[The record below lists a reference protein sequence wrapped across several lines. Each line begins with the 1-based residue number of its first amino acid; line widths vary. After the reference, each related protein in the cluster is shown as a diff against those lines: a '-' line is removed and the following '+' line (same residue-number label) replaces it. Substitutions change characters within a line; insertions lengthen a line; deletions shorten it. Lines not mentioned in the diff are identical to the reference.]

1 MNNVDIKSK
10 VFENPMLKN
19 VLDQIED
26 KNEREKTIRVL
37 EGFLQEMQGR
47 ADGLTKAYQDISK
60 KQQDR

>member
-37 EGFLQEMQGR
+37 EGFLQELQGR
-47 ADGLTKAYQDISK
+47 ADGLAKAYQDISK
-60 KQQDR
+60 K